1 MSRLAG
7 GAAFRVALLL
17 ATALAVLASHA
28 MAADLPVPSQAEW
41 AGAKK
46 TVTLGNGVTIAYV
59 ETGDSEGPPLL
70 LLHGQ
75 GDTSRSWSLMAPFLP
90 KRRLMA
96 VDLRGHGSSSAP
108 ACCYGLQDL
117 ADDAGL
123 FLEAL
128 GVLKVDVA
136 GHGFGA
142 VAAQLLAAEH
152 PEKVGALV
160 LVSATT
166 AVEGGPGSPR
176 WDAVMGLAEPVDPA
190 GPFMKERVAVQNP
203 VDEAF
208 LSQVR
213 TEGAAVPLEV
223 WQGMQ
228 WGAATGDVGPVA
240 GAVKAPVMVLWGEMD
255 QVFDLPHQEKLE
267 RAYPEAEFQVFAN
280 AGHRLLWEF
289 PEKSAK
295 LIDEFLGAQP

>member
-1 MSRLAG
+1 
-7 GAAFRVALLL
+7 
-17 ATALAVLASHA
+17 
-28 MAADLPVPSQAEW
+28 MAAELPVPSQAEW
-41 AGAKK
+41 TEAKK
-46 TVTLGNGVTIAYV
+46 TVALGNGVTLAYV

-75 GDTSRSWSLMAPFLP
+75 GDTSRSWSPVAPFLT
-90 KRRLMA
+90 KRRLLA

-108 ACCYGLQDL
+108 PCCYGLQDL
-117 ADDAGL
+117 ASDASL
-123 FLEAL
+123 FLDAL
-128 GVLKVDVA
+128 GVAKADVA

-152 PEKVGALV
+152 PDKVGALV

-166 AVEGGPGSPR
+166 AVAGGPGSPG
-176 WDAVMGLAEPVDPA
+176 WDAVMALAEPIDPD
-190 GPFMKERVAVQNP
+190 GPFMKDRMAVQNP

-208 LSQVR
+208 LSQSR
-213 TEGAAVPLEV
+213 TEGAAVPPKV

-240 GAVKAPVMVLWGEMD
+240 GAVKAPMMVLWGEMD
-255 QVFDLPHQEKLE
+255 RVFDLPHQEKLE